1 MAEEHRLALMRSVDG
16 VVTHG
21 PANPK
26 KVIDDSTTSVT
37 APSDP
42 AKVIGAISTSEADDA
57 AEAVKKRRSKLK
69 KTASRDGFAG
79 LLKELN
85 NAKAEE
91 TMAKALPV
99 ASGPREVVR
108 FNDGLD
114 QHAIM
119 KTLKAGP
126 TAAQTPTDGAM
137 LKALAPAFDKAAKTL
152 GVTNP
157 LLKSD
162 APVGSTS
169 LEATYNSD
177 SATLTG
183 GDALRTQS
191 LQKRK
196 PTNGELLKAASNALN
211 AGKITAAEAM
221 HLEYA
226 CNMGKDPDE
235 AIIGKLGLEK

>member
-1 MAEEHRLALMRSVDG
+1 MHGAKDA
-16 VVTHG
+16 VTHS
-21 PANPK
+21 PDNPQ
-26 KVIDDSTTSVT
+26 
-37 APSDP
+37 
-42 AKVIGAISTSEADDA
+42 KVIGSSATSAEDDA

-69 KTASRDGFAG
+69 KTGSRGGFAG

-91 TMAKALPV
+91 TVTKALPV

-114 QHAIM
+114 QAAII

-183 GDALRTQS
+183 GDALRKQS
-191 LQKRK
+191 LPKK
-196 PTNGELLKAASNALN
+196 IFVKMEPAPLTGDEITKAASAALTAGAITGAEAKTIATHVALN
-211 AGKITAAEAM
+211 GGK
-221 HLEYA
+221 H
-226 CNMGKDPDE
+226 CDPDLLKK
-235 AIIGKLGLEK
+235 IGSHVK